1 MTNLSKNIVYF
12 LILLIP
18 VSLVVGPA
26 VADITISLAGFFFLV
41 YTIINRDFGYYKNK
55 YFIIFIF
62 LNLYFIF
69 LSLISENI
77 YLSLESSLFYFRF
90 GFLVLAIYFI
100 LNEQSNLIYF
110 FLFVCLITTIVISI
124 DAFIQLF
131 YGENLIKIPARFE
144 DDYIYNK
151 LDENFI
157 GRISGAFGREL
168 ILGSFLIRLMPLIL
182 GLILFVY
189 FDNKKIKNLI
199 IPIFIILMGI
209 TIFISGERTAFAMFL
224 LSIFLLLIFLDKIRL
239 QVLLSGLLILLMILL
254 LVTFDK
260 NARHRMID
268 YTLKQISQNNI
279 DSDLNNLNFFTIQHE
294 VIYKTSIKIYLDNK
308 IFGIGPKMFRE
319 ICKKEKYHT
328 YTSLDGSINGCQS
341 HPHNTYIQILTET
354 GLLGFLIILFIF
366 IYLMIN
372 LFRNTIY
379 KSPSD
384 NFRCLEICASIT
396 LIVNLWPLMPTGNF
410 FNNWLS
416 ILYYLPVGFF
426 LYAQKHN
433 H

>member
-41 YTIINRDFGYYKNK
+41 YTIINRDFEYYKNK

-110 FLFVCLITTIVISI
+110 FLFVCLITTFVISI

-144 DDYIYNK
+144 DGYIYNK

-157 GRISGAFGREL
+157 GRISGAFGSEL
-168 ILGSFLIRLMPLIL
+168 ILGSFLSRLMPLIL

-239 QVLLSGLLILLMILL
+239 QVLLSGFLILLMILL

-379 KSPSD
+379 KSQSD
-384 NFRCLEICASIT
+384 NFRCLEICALIT
-396 LIVNLWPLMPTGNF
+396 LIVNFWPLMPTGNF